1 MKDVK
6 NSMRLEFPSR
16 SCNEAF
22 ARTAVSAFASQLDP
36 TLDELSDIKT
46 AVSEAVTNC
55 IVHAYADRI
64 GTVYITA
71 RIIDDSVYVTVR
83 DRGCGIGDIEKA
95 MTPEF
100 TTAPQGERSGLGF
113 SIMQSFCDTLRVRS
127 TVGRGTTVVMG
138 KRISR
143 RR

>member
-1 MKDVK
+1 MREVK

-36 TLDELSDIKT
+36 TLDELSDVKT

-55 IVHAYADRI
+55 IVHAYGDSI

-71 RIIDDSVYVTVR
+71 RIVESSIVITVK
-83 DRGCGIGDIEKA
+83 DRGCGIEDIERA
-95 MTPEF
+95 MTPEY
-100 TTAPQGERSGLGF
+100 TTATQGERSGLGF
-113 SIMQSFCDTLRVRS
+113 SIMQAFCDTLRVRS
-127 TVGRGTTVVMG
+127 TVGRGTTVVMS